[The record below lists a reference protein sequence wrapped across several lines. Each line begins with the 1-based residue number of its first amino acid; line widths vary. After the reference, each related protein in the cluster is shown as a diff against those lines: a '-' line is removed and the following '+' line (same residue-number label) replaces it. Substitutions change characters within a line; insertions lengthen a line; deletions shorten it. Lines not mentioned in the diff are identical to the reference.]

1 MMFSALRGVLLA
13 GAVAV
18 GPSAVLAG
26 GAVADSAVKLCVPE
40 REGTVAV
47 TPIHGV
53 CKAKYKLV
61 ELGAE
66 GKEGR
71 SGPTGP
77 AGGPGEVGPTGP
89 TGPTGPAGAS
99 GEAGTTGPTGAP
111 GPTGSSGV
119 TGSTGPTGPN
129 GLTSASGEAATT
141 GPTGPAGATGASG
154 EAGSTGPTGPTGA
167 TGASGEA
174 GTTGST
180 GATGATGEAGAT
192 GPAGA
197 TGATGGSGVTGPAGA
212 TGATGVTGSTGPTGP
227 AGPTGPRGEA
237 GPTGPKGERGEAG
250 VSSPNCTSASCAF
263 GASVFSSV
271 TGEAVRAEGESTSH
285 HAATILLKATAGT
298 GAALNVVS
306 ANRDFSTLEVSGV
319 ESSHGSIKVSHTN
332 ESGSPSGDAN
342 AAMLSL
348 ESHNGPE
355 AGTAVQG
362 ILMKPSAAGS
372 TGNWITVKGYDNN
385 KVFTLKANG
394 LLELKEQPEA
404 PGKPEA
410 GRAYLYLRG
419 GHFLVKTADGVEH
432 QLF

>member
-1 MMFSALRGVLLA
+1 MPHNGTEGTVVIMFRALRDAVRA

-18 GPSAVLAG
+18 GSSAVLAG
-26 GAVADSAVKLCVPE
+26 GATADSAVKLCVPE
-40 REGTVAV
+40 REGTVTV
-47 TPIHGV
+47 TPVHGV

-77 AGGPGEVGPTGP
+77 AGGQGEVGPIGPAGPIGSTGP
-89 TGPTGPAGAS
+89 TGAS

-111 GPTGSSGV
+111 GPAGSSGV

-129 GLTSASGEAATT
+129 G
-141 GPTGPAGATGASG
+141 
-154 EAGSTGPTGPTGA
+154 A

-174 GTTGST
+174 GTTGPTGPNGPT
-180 GATGATGEAGAT
+180 GAPGEAGTAGPT
-192 GPAGA
+192 GAI
-197 TGATGGSGVTGPAGA
+197 GATGGS
-212 TGATGVTGSTGPTGP
+212 GVTGSTGPTGP
-227 AGPTGPRGEA
+227 AGPTGRRGEA

-250 VSSPNCTSASCAF
+250 VSSPNCTSASCVF
-263 GASVFSSV
+263 GASVFSSAA
-271 TGEAVRAEGESTSH
+271 GEAVRAEGESTSH

-348 ESHNGPE
+348 EPHNGPE

-385 KVFTLKANG
+385 KVFALKADG

-419 GHFLVKTADGVEH
+419 GHFFVKTADGVEH
-432 QLF
+432 QIF